1 MFETLKKKMVEAPIL
16 AHPAFSKEFILDTDA
31 SDVAIGAELSQ
42 KFEGRES
49 VIVYASRTLTKA
61 ERRYCVTR
69 KQLLAL
75 VHFVKYFRQYLYGR
89 PLVVR
94 TDHASLR
101 WISNFK
107 NPEGQIA
114 RWIEVLAAYDMKI
127 EHRPERLHRNADGLS
142 RTPCKNCERE
152 EEAKTDTPPNIVC
165 PVTGE
170 QQDDERV
177 EIKRVQDDDTD
188 ISLVKSWITK
198 GNEPGY

>member
-1 MFETLKKKMVEAPIL
+1 MVEAPIL
-16 AHPAFSKEFILDTDA
+16 AHPAFPKEFFLDTDA
-31 SDVAIGAELSQ
+31 SGVAIGAELSQ

-89 PLVVR
+89 PFVVR

-101 WISNFK
+101 WFSNFK

-127 EHRPERLHRNADGLS
+127 EHRPGRLHRNADGIS
-142 RTPCKNCERE
+142 
-152 EEAKTDTPPNIVC
+152 KTVNMKRKPN
-165 PVTGE
+165 
-170 QQDDERV
+170 
-177 EIKRVQDDDTD
+177 
-188 ISLVKSWITK
+188 
-198 GNEPGY
+198 GYTT